1 MKLALVSAVAL
12 PALVSAHAPLEA
24 HHARQQAAAAAASS
38 SAAPVSS
45 AAGATTAPAA
55 TSAVSLTFTLAS
67 TNPSAV
73 PLSQI
78 VSGASSQP
86 TVAATTTFATGSTP
100 SAISGAPGLPNGQS
114 VPSISPSD
122 IC

>member
-12 PALVSAHAPLEA
+12 PALVSAHAPREA
-24 HHARQQAAAAAASS
+24 HHARQQAAAASGSS
-38 SAAPVSS
+38 SAAAASS
-45 AAGATTAPAA
+45 AA
-55 TSAVSLTFTLAS
+55 TSSVSLTFTLAS

-86 TVAATTTFATGSTP
+86 TIAATTTYATGASP
-100 SAISGAPGLPNGQS
+100 SFIPNAPSLPNGQL
-114 VPSISPSD
+114 VIV
-122 IC
+122 

>member
-12 PALVSAHAPLEA
+12 PALVSAHAPREA
-24 HHARQQAAAAAASS
+24 HHARQQAAAASGSS
-38 SAAPVSS
+38 SAAAASS

-55 TSAVSLTFTLAS
+55 TSSVSLTFTLAS

-86 TVAATTTFATGSTP
+86 TVAATTTYATGASP
-100 SAISGAPGLPNGQS
+100 SFIPNAPSLPNGQLII
-114 VPSISPSD
+114 V
-122 IC
+122 